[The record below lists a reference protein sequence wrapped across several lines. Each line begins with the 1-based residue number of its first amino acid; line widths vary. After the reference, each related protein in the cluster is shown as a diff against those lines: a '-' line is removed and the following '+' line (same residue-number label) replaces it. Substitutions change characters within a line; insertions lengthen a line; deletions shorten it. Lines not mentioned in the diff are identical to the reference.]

1 MSTETDGSADFKD
14 WSERHRGKR
23 KKKKKQQPLQEQSD
37 AKCQRTKI

>member
-14 WSERHRGKR
+14 RSERHWGE
-23 KKKKKQQPLQEQSD
+23 KKMQQPLQEQSD

>member
-1 MSTETDGSADFKD
+1 MSAETDGSADFKD

-23 KKKKKQQPLQEQSD
+23 KKKKEQPLQEQSD